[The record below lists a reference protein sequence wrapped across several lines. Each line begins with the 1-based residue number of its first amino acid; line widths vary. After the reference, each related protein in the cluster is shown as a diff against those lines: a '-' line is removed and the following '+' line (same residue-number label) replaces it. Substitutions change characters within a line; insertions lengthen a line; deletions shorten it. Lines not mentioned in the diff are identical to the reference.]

1 MASIFEL
8 EQANFGRATEGR
20 VLLAGTNA
28 DTTLTAAQSVESL
41 VTVTPTAA
49 RTYTSAT
56 AAEIISEL
64 GNSAKVGQCFEVTI
78 VNLAGATH
86 AVTFAGG
93 TGVTVTGNASVSAAT
108 SATFVGRMASATTVI
123 YYRKGG

>member
-20 VLLAGTNA
+20 VVLAGTNA
-28 DTTLTAAQSVESL
+28 DTTLTAAQSVESI
-41 VTVTPTAA
+41 VTVTPTTG
-49 RTYTSAT
+49 RTYTTAT

-64 GNSAKVGQCFEVTI
+64 GGSAKVGQCFEITL

-93 TGVTVTGNASVSAAT
+93 TGVTVSGSATVAAAT
-108 SATFVGRMASATTVI
+108 SATYVGRMASATTVV

>member
-20 VLLAGTNA
+20 VVLAGTNA
-28 DTTLTAAQSVESL
+28 DTTLTAAQSVESI
-41 VTVTPTAA
+41 VTVTPTTG
-49 RTYTSAT
+49 RTYTTAT

-64 GNSAKVGQCFEVTI
+64 GGSAKVGQTFEVTI
-78 VNLAGATH
+78 VNLAANTH

-93 TGVTVTGNASVSAAT
+93 TGVTVTGNAAVAHAT
-108 SATFVGRMASATTVI
+108 SGTYVGRMASATTVV